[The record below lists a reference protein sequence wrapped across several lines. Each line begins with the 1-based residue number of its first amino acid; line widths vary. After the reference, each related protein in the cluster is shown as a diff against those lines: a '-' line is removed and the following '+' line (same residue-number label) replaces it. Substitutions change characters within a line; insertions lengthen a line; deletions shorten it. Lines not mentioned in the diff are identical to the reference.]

1 MKGVSTQ
8 ELVDIYGD
16 LLKSLWGRMAP
27 TLGSITV
34 QGIFER
40 AAFKTGG
47 KFPFL
52 SGIKVDE
59 EGVDLSEVRKAVSGE
74 RAERVKEAFH
84 DLIGNLF
91 DILAKLT
98 GEAIAS
104 RIMREVEGML
114 REGST

>member
-16 LLKSLWGRMAP
+16 LLNSLWGRMTP

-40 AAFKTGG
+40 AAFKTSG

-52 SGIKVDE
+52 SGLRMNEK
-59 EGVDLSEVRKAVSGE
+59 GVDLSEVREAVAGE
-74 RAERVKEAFH
+74 DLQRVKEAFH

-98 GEAIAS
+98 GKAIAS

-114 REGST
+114 RE

>member
-1 MKGVSTQ
+1 MKGVSAK

-16 LLKSLWGRMAP
+16 LLNSLWGRMAP

-40 AAFKTGG
+40 ASFKSGRR
-47 KFPFL
+47 FPFL
-52 SGIKVDE
+52 SGLKVDE
-59 EGVDLSEVRKAVSGE
+59 RGVDLSEVREGASE
-74 RAERVKEAFH
+74 ESPERVKEAFH

-91 DILAKLT
+91 DILVRLT

-104 RIMREVEGML
+104 RLMREVEGL
-114 REGST
+114 LKEQS